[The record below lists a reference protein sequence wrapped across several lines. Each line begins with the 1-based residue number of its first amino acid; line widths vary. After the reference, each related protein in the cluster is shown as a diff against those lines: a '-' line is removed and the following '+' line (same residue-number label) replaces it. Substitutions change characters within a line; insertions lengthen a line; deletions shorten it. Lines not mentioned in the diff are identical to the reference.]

1 MEVLCCLKVFFL
13 EFFPSMC
20 DFTCDIF
27 VYLKF
32 PILSLLWRNVPYLSR
47 LCSNATRSL
56 KIFLLS
62 FPSGIKSPIFSAPQ
76 NFTPIFLPHR
86 LCLPGISPSAFSAQ
100 AQPPWE
106 DGLYL
111 THFRSS
117 LADMA
122 SSQVTSWMGLNGWL
136 PNWRFSQF
144 VLWVGLAC
152 VVSSKDL

>member
-1 MEVLCCLKVFFL
+1 MEVGHGPGCQMMEVLCCLKVFFL
-13 EFFPSMC
+13 EFFPSMY
-20 DFTCDIF
+20 DFICDIF
-27 VYLKF
+27 VYLEF
-32 PILSLLWRNVPYLSR
+32 TILSLLWRNVPYLSR

-62 FPSGIKSPIFSAPQ
+62 FPSGINNPIFSAPQ

-86 LCLPGISPSAFSAQ
+86 LCLPGTSLSAFSAQ

-117 LADMA
+117 LADTA
-122 SSQVTSWMGLNGWL
+122 SSPSCFLNGTEWL
-136 PNWRFSQF
+136 TS
-144 VLWVGLAC
+144 
-152 VVSSKDL
+152 

>member
-1 MEVLCCLKVFFL
+1 MGDCQVMEILCYLKLTELLCVLYGCGSVLGVFLYL
-13 EFFPSMC
+13 EFPF
-20 DFTCDIF
+20 
-27 VYLKF
+27 
-32 PILSLLWRNVPYLSR
+32 LSLLWRDAPYLSR

-62 FPSGIKSPIFSAPQ
+62 FPSGINNPIFSAPQ

-86 LCLPGISPSAFSAQ
+86 LCLPGTSLSAFSAQ
-100 AQPPWE
+100 VQPPWE

-122 SSQVTSWMGLNGWL
+122 SSPSCFLNGTEWL
-136 PNWRFSQF
+136 TS
-144 VLWVGLAC
+144 
-152 VVSSKDL
+152 